1 MKTTEDQGEKHI
13 KALETHGKQLVKYN
27 NEKESLMQSKQKKN
41 FKDLPMKEWK
51 KYKMQVKKLILI
63 I

>member
-1 MKTTEDQGEKHI
+1 
-13 KALETHGKQLVKYN
+13 
-27 NEKESLMQSKQKKN
+27 MQSEQKKF

>member
-1 MKTTEDQGEKHI
+1 
-13 KALETHGKQLVKYN
+13 
-27 NEKESLMQSKQKKN
+27 MQSKQNKI